1 MGFNQGITHS
11 NNRFVLSI
19 LYGNIQKYSIFMKT
33 RRIPDTRWHNVCF
46 PTKKKKKKR
55 QIRVN
60 TFEMFLFGSRELWEE
75 ETRDQ
80 NLSYKVSAFP
90 EIGLAED
97 IGQWEPWWTTGLS
110 ILTVQDFV
118 TGSKTRS
125 KKGIF
130 AGHVT
135 NYAAH
140 IMSLDEF
147 VCDACLWPT
156 SFNEET
162 KCDMCLSTSNW

>member
-1 MGFNQGITHS
+1 
-11 NNRFVLSI
+11 
-19 LYGNIQKYSIFMKT
+19 
-33 RRIPDTRWHNVCF
+33 
-46 PTKKKKKKR
+46 
-55 QIRVN
+55 
-60 TFEMFLFGSRELWEE
+60 MFLFGSRELWEE